1 MGMSIAPYT
10 IYCVQYAHRKTNST
24 QLFHHDFHNT
34 PMAMD
39 YFVWALTNG
48 EHTVVV
54 DLGFTEEVGTRRG
67 RTFLRCISKGLA
79 EIGIDCAQVSH
90 VIVSHLHYDHVGN
103 YALFPNATFYVQ
115 DTEMSFYT
123 GRYAGTSAFRHS
135 VEVDDIVAMVRYN
148 YEGRVSFVDGE
159 QQIVPGVCVHKV
171 GGHTAGMQIVSV
183 ATREGQAVVASD
195 ASHYYYNFEQG
206 IPFNTLHDIPNMYE
220 AFKRL
225 YELADKPELIIPGH
239 DPLVQERLTRVAEGI
254 VSLG

>member
-1 MGMSIAPYT
+1 
-10 IYCVQYAHRKTNST
+10 V
-24 QLFHHDFHNT
+24 
-34 PMAMD
+34 
-39 YFVWALTNG
+39 
-48 EHTVVV
+48 E
-54 DLGFTEEVGTRRG
+54 
-67 RTFLRCISKGLA
+67 
-79 EIGIDCAQVSH
+79 H

-115 DTEMSFYT
+115 DAEMNFYT
-123 GRYAGTSAFRHS
+123 GRYAATPAFRHS

-159 QQIVPGVCVHKV
+159 QQIVPGVRVHKV

-183 ATREGQAVVASD
+183 ATKEGQAVVASD
-195 ASHYYYNFEQG
+195 ASHYYYNFEKG